1 MLCKIDRIL
10 YNIVDLSRIKLKFDG
25 GKMSLSIAP
34 LYSSSSGNSTFIG
47 SENTGIL
54 IDAGCAGK
62 YIISALDQI
71 GIDPRFIKG
80 ILVTHEHSD
89 HIKGV
94 GIVSRKFDIPVYA
107 NATTW
112 QAMEKKVG
120 EISIKNR
127 RIIDE
132 NDFFID
138 DLCISPIPLHHD
150 AAAPTGY
157 SIACKG
163 KKISII
169 TDTGRVTRAMIEK
182 AAGSQVVLLE
192 ANHDVSMLKCGRYPY
207 ELKRRI
213 LSTNGHLSNED
224 CAACAVALAKSGV
237 RGILLGHLS
246 KENNFEELAY
256 NTVAQ
261 ALKSEGFLPGRD
273 IALAITKK
281 YEVTRLITI

>member
-1 MLCKIDRIL
+1 MLNYLLLCKIDRIL

-138 DLCISPIPLHHD
+138 DLCISPSRFTTTPQPLRDIPSP
-150 AAAPTGY
+150 A
-157 SIACKG
+157 KG

-224 CAACAVALAKSGV
+224 CAAM
-237 RGILLGHLS
+237 RGSAREIRRARHPFRPS
-246 KENNFEELAY
+246 F
-256 NTVAQ
+256 
-261 ALKSEGFLPGRD
+261 
-273 IALAITKK
+273 
-281 YEVTRLITI
+281 